1 MYLYKETNSM
11 LNEIATVL
19 QTNDACFKVHYWGVN
34 PQLFDNPVHKHS
46 FFEVCYVLTGEGT
59 YTDDGVDYPI
69 QSGTHFCSRPGV
81 THQIRT
87 QEGLFLLY
95 VAFELDESLTHGTI
109 REAFEAL
116 SEYAAVCVH
125 QDDLHP
131 TALLWKSLMLKDGMT
146 GNLPAAAI
154 GTVAY
159 SLILS
164 FLTLFGVQT
173 QKGMANMQRKNT
185 NMLLQQAKL
194 YIRDNLAGTIGLT
207 DVARYLN
214 VSERHLSRLFSAGI
228 GETFTDFIRHERVR
242 QATRLLL
249 GTDLP
254 IKQIAE
260 LTGFSSVHYFTRVFM
275 EDKKLPPGRFRET
288 KKNITSLIQKD

>member
-1 MYLYKETNSM
+1 MYLHKETQSM

-19 QTNDACFKVHYWGVN
+19 QTSDACFKVHYWGIN

-46 FFEVCYVLTGEGT
+46 FFEVCYVLAGVGT
-59 YTDDGVDYPI
+59 YMDDGVEY
-69 QSGTHFCSRPGV
+69 QLRSGAHFCSRPGV

-87 QEGLFLLY
+87 QEGLYLLY
-95 VAFELDESLTHGTI
+95 VAFELDESLTQGPM
-109 REAFEAL
+109 REAYEAL
-116 SEYAAVCVH
+116 SEHATVFVQ
-125 QDDLHP
+125 QDEHHP
-131 TALLWKSLMLKDGMT
+131 TALLWKSLMLQDGST

-164 FLTLFGVQT
+164 FLTLFGVHT
-173 QKGMANMQRKNT
+173 NVEKVNVQRT
-185 NMLLQQAKL
+185 NSNRLLQQAKL

-228 GETFTDFIRHERVR
+228 GETFTDFVRHERVR

-249 GTDLP
+249 RTELP

-260 LTGFSSVHYFTRVFM
+260 ETGFSSVHYFTRVFM
-275 EDKKLPPGRFRET
+275 EDKKLPPGRFREM
-288 KKNITSLIQKD
+288 KQNVTSLVQKD

>member
-1 MYLYKETNSM
+1 MYLHKETQSM

-19 QTNDACFKVHYWGVN
+19 QTSEACFKVHYWGIN

-46 FFEVCYVLTGEGT
+46 FFEVCYVLAGEGT
-59 YTDDGVDYPI
+59 YMDDGVEY
-69 QSGTHFCSRPGV
+69 QLRSGAHFCSRPGV
-81 THQIRT
+81 AHQIRT
-87 QEGLFLLY
+87 QEGLYLFY
-95 VAFELDESLTHGTI
+95 VAFELDESLTQGPM

-116 SEYAAVCVH
+116 SEHATVCVQQEDH
-125 QDDLHP
+125 HP
-131 TALLWKSLMLKDGMT
+131 TALLWKSLMLQESSA

-154 GTVAY
+154 STVAY
-159 SLILS
+159 SLVLS
-164 FLTLFGVQT
+164 FLTLFGVQMNVG
-173 QKGMANMQRKNT
+173 QVNMQRHNS
-185 NMLLQQAKL
+185 NRLLQQAKL

-228 GETFTDFIRHERVR
+228 GETFTDFVRHERVR

-249 GTDLP
+249 RTELP

-260 LTGFSSVHYFTRVFM
+260 ETGFSSVHYFTRVFM
-275 EDKKLPPGRFRET
+275 EDKKLPPGRFREM
-288 KKNITSLIQKD
+288 KKNVTSLVQKD